1 MAEKSIKECCLCGDI
16 GFSSDLRLC
25 PKCGFRLQHIYCSS
39 SYPNTDMNTWLC
51 EWCLHDHEKKREPN
65 KRGKPLDFLLEIAQS
80 LPDQEPANGSEEKKT
95 RRRKEDERRSRSTS
109 NPKKHKPNDR
119 WRKPTC
125 SNSSSSPRGGIGRR
139 YKLLADVLC

>member
-1 MAEKSIKECCLCGDI
+1 MSN
-16 GFSSDLRLC
+16 R
-25 PKCGFRLQHIYCSS
+25 YCSS
-39 SYPNTDMNTWLC
+39 SYPNVDMDTWLC

-65 KRGKPLDFLLEIAQS
+65 KSGKAFDFLLEIAQS
-80 LPDQEPANGSEEKKT
+80 LPDQEPANGSDEKKT
-95 RRRKEDERRSRSTS
+95 RRRKDEERRSTRPAS

-125 SNSSSSPRGGIGRR
+125 NPSSSPRGGIGRR